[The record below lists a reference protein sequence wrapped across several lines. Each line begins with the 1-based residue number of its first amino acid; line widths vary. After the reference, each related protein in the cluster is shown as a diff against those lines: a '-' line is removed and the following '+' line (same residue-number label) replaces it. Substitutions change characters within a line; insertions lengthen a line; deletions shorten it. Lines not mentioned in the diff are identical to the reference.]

1 MLNDVIFNNSISAFY
16 DWNIVLTKAEIPP
29 PEPKSLTVEIQG
41 ADGEIDLSEVL
52 TNDIKYNNREIKLTF
67 EVLNDAE
74 YYEITKD
81 IAKYLHG
88 KRITFTLTHDDDYY
102 YTGRA
107 YINSWECVKRKG
119 TIVITIN
126 ADPYKYEIM
135 EHIYTV
141 RLSNETK
148 EVVLING
155 RKHICPTLDVTGTVT
170 LVLNDNEYTLSSG
183 KQQLLPF
190 ILQEN
195 ENIVKF
201 KGTGTVTI
209 TFRRGDL

>member
-1 MLNDVIFNNSISAFY
+1 MLNDVIFNNDISAFY

-29 PEPKSLTVEIQG
+29 PEPKLLTVEIQG

-74 YYEITKD
+74 YYETTKTVG
-81 IAKYLHG
+81 KYLHG
-88 KRITFTLTHDDDYY
+88 KQITFTLTHDDDYY

-107 YINSWECVKRKG
+107 YINSWECVQRKG
-119 TIVITIN
+119 TIVVMVN
-126 ADPYKYEIM
+126 ADPYKYEIT
-135 EHIYTV
+135 EHIHKIE
-141 RLSNETK
+141 LNNETK

-155 RKHICPTLDVTGTVT
+155 RKQVCPTLDVTGIIT
-170 LVLNDNEYTLSSG
+170 LILNDTEYTLKSG
-183 KQQLLPF
+183 KQRLLPF
-190 ILQEN
+190 ILHEN

-201 KGTGTVTI
+201 KGTGTVTVI
-209 TFRRGDL
+209 HRRGEL